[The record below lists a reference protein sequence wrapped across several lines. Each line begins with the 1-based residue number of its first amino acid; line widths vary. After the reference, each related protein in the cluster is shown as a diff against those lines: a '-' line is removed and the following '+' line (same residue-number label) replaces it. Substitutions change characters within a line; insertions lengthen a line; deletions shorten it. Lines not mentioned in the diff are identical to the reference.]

1 MLVVGDSPVLPSEG
15 AASDTSGIPSSSQDV
30 GSLPALEDEEHR
42 RAMIIYTSGSTGTP
56 KGVVTTHRALRAQIE
71 SLVEFWRWTPDDR
84 VLHVLPLNHVREY
97 Q

>member
-1 MLVVGDSPVLPSEG
+1 
-15 AASDTSGIPSSSQDV
+15 
-30 GSLPALEDEEHR
+30 
-42 RAMIIYTSGSTGTP
+42 MIIYTSGSTGTP